1 MKSISNWE
9 LGLVSS
15 SQEYK
20 LLWDTWHVARESRV
34 YLHSAIFPLR
44 SGSSWGVSLLVVCPP
59 PATCRLL
66 RHEEGIFSNCRRYQ
80 TINRRELFGY
90 DCRVLNCWLL
100 IRSTTEILIANNV
113 ICWQLIHIASS
124 LSGGIMS
131 SFTSETQLIFNP
143 LKSSWQINSII
154 LKVAC
159 WPTEEGGGRWVD
171 QSHCEQS
178 LFLDLLHNDLDCVRP
193 NLPEK
198 IKHKHLA
205 D

>member
-1 MKSISNWE
+1 MARRPRVTCLSPFCYLPAEIWI
-9 LGLVSS
+9 LV
-15 SQEYK
+15 
-20 LLWDTWHVARESRV
+20 
-34 YLHSAIFPLR
+34 R
-44 SGSSWGVSLLVVCPP
+44 SLSSLLVVCPP

-159 WPTEEGGGRWVD
+159 WPTEEGGELIRVIV
-171 QSHCEQS
+171 SNRY
-178 LFLDLLHNDLDCVRP
+178 F
-193 NLPEK
+193 
-198 IKHKHLA
+198 
-205 D
+205 